1 MSPIVLAG
9 LSWRTPDNTALF
21 SGLNLTFGLVRT
33 GLVGRN
39 GTGKTTLLRLIAGEL
54 TPSSGTITKPPKI
67 GVLHQNPEQR
77 VGATLADLFGATDQL
92 AILARA
98 EQGTATADEL
108 AGADWTID
116 ARLEAALTSMG
127 LDHSPD
133 TRLSALSGGQR
144 TRAGLAALMFA
155 EPDALLLDEPTNHL
169 DHLGRTRLIQAL
181 RAWQGCVIVASH
193 DRTLLA
199 EMDTIV
205 ELTTLGARTYGG
217 NYNTYRDMKA
227 AELASAE
234 SDLVRA
240 ERGVDNT
247 RARVRLAAERKAR
260 TDRQGKQLRASGS
273 QSKLVLDAAKERS
286 EGAGAA
292 AARLRNR
299 QLDKAEAAL
308 KDAREAIEV
317 LQPLA
322 IDIPSSGLALGR
334 TVLRVD
340 KLHFGYQP
348 DQPVLRDVSLRIQGP
363 ERIALIGANGT
374 GKSTLLACIHG
385 DLKPQIGSVAVHVPT
400 ARLDQDLTL
409 LDPDETVRDALA
421 RIDPEAGENARR
433 ATLARFLFRGDDAHQ
448 RIGQLSGGQRL
459 RAGLACTLGHSQPR
473 QLLLLDEPSNHL
485 DIEAVETLEN
495 ALRAYDGALLV
506 VSHDQEF
513 LNRIGIDRRLTL
525 P

>member
-9 LSWRTPDNTALF
+9 LSWHTPNNTPLF
-21 SGLNLTFGLVRT
+21 TDLNLTFGLGRT

-39 GTGKTTLLRLIAGEL
+39 GTGKTTLLRLIAGEI
-54 TPSSGTITKPPKI
+54 TPSSGTITKPPKV
-67 GVLHQNPEQR
+67 GFLQQNPEQR
-77 VGATLADLFGATDQL
+77 KDATLSDLFGVTDQL

-98 EQGTATADEL
+98 EKGEATADDL
-108 AGADWTID
+108 ADADWTLE
-116 ARLEAALTSMG
+116 ARLGAALGSMG
-127 LDHSPD
+127 LDQPPE
-133 TRLSALSGGQR
+133 TPLNALSGGQR

-169 DHLGRTRLIQAL
+169 DHLGRTQVVQAL

-199 EMDTIV
+199 EMDAIV

-217 NYNTYRDMKA
+217 NYAAYRDMKA
-227 AELASAE
+227 AELAASE
-234 SDLVRA
+234 TDLARA
-240 ERGVDNT
+240 ERAVADT

-260 TDRQGKQLRASGS
+260 TDRQGRQLRASGS

-286 EGAGAA
+286 EGSGAS

-299 QLDKAEAAL
+299 QMDKADSTLE
-308 KDAREAIEV
+308 DAREAIEV
-317 LQPLA
+317 LQPLT
-322 IDIPSSGLALGR
+322 IDIPPSGLVDGR
-334 TVLRVD
+334 NVLQVD
-340 KLHFGYQP
+340 NLHFGYQQDRP
-348 DQPVLRDVSLRIQGP
+348 ILTDVSLTIRGP
-363 ERIALIGANGT
+363 ERIAITGANGS

-385 DLKPQIGSVAVHVPT
+385 DLHPQAGSIALHVP
-400 ARLDQDLTL
+400 AALLDQDLSL
-409 LDPDETVRDALA
+409 FDPEETVRDAFA
-421 RIDPEAGENARR
+421 RIDPDASENTRR
-433 ATLARFLFRGDDAHQ
+433 AALARFLFRGDDAHQ
-448 RIGQLSGGQRL
+448 RIGALSGGQRL

-485 DIEAVETLEN
+485 DIEAVETLEA
-495 ALRAYDGALLV
+495 ALSAYDGAILV

-513 LNRIGIDRRLTL
+513 LDRIGIERRLTL